1 MQKLKKRNEV
11 GFMKWMKKQKWM
23 GAAALLGI
31 VFFLAVLLVKPIGV
45 STQFSVLSGIVHS
58 TVDSAVITGDDER
71 DSGYGSTNAYYDKS
85 EGRLAANIKHPMNYD
100 FIFVLAIPFGAY
112 AAHLLRK
119 KKYGTQSMESA
130 ESESCPL
137 TGKSRWRQYFAPF
150 IGGFILLYGARI
162 ADGCT
167 SGHMMSGIMQG
178 SISGYLFAAAVFSVA
193 IPTAVLV
200 HRKRS

>member
-1 MQKLKKRNEV
+1 
-11 GFMKWMKKQKWM
+11 MKWMKKQKWM

-71 DSGYGSTNAYYDKS
+71 DSGYGSSNAYYDKS

-119 KKYGTQSMESA
+119 KKYGT
-130 ESESCPL
+130 
-137 TGKSRWRQYFAPF
+137 
-150 IGGFILLYGARI
+150 
-162 ADGCT
+162 
-167 SGHMMSGIMQG
+167 
-178 SISGYLFAAAVFSVA
+178 
-193 IPTAVLV
+193 
-200 HRKRS
+200 

>member
-85 EGRLAANIKHPMNYD
+85 EGRLAANIK
-100 FIFVLAIPFGAY
+100 
-112 AAHLLRK
+112 
-119 KKYGTQSMESA
+119 
-130 ESESCPL
+130 
-137 TGKSRWRQYFAPF
+137 
-150 IGGFILLYGARI
+150 
-162 ADGCT
+162 
-167 SGHMMSGIMQG
+167 
-178 SISGYLFAAAVFSVA
+178 
-193 IPTAVLV
+193 
-200 HRKRS
+200 